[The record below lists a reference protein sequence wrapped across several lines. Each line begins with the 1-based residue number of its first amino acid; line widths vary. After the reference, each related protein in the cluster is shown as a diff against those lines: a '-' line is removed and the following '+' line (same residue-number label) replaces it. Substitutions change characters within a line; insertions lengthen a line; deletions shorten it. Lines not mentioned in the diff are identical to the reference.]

1 MSDRPIDSKERT
13 DPRVTAEHRI
23 HLMVSL
29 HGFDPAD
36 HKFEA
41 RGITVNLSHHGALVR
56 VNRPVAEGSR
66 CLVHLPE
73 GDRRIGKSLIYGTV
87 LRTEE
92 IEDKFEVAIEFATRL
107 RAIALQDSLD
117 DAPDSPSNETE

>member
-1 MSDRPIDSKERT
+1 MSDRGEGPEHRT

-36 HKFEA
+36 DKFEA
-41 RGITVNLSHHGALVR
+41 AGITVNLSHHGALVR
-56 VNRPVAEGSR
+56 VGQPVAEGSR

-73 GDRRIGKSLIYGTV
+73 GDRSIGKTLIYGTV
-87 LRTEE
+87 LRSSEV
-92 IEDKFEVAIEFATRL
+92 EDTFEVAIEFETRL
-107 RAIALQDSLD
+107 QSIAIDDSIEDSLD
-117 DAPDSPSNETE
+117 DVPGGS

>member
-1 MSDRPIDSKERT
+1 MSDKTPDTEKRT
-13 DPRVTAEHRI
+13 DPRVTQEHRI

-41 RGITVNLSHHGALVR
+41 RGITVNISHHGALIR
-56 VNRPVAEGSR
+56 VGQPVAEGSR

-73 GDRRIGKSLIYGTV
+73 GDLRVGKSLIYGTV
-87 LRTEE
+87 RRTRE
-92 IEDKFEVAIEFATRL
+92 IEDTFEVAVEFDTRL
-107 RAIALQDSLD
+107 PEISIEDSLD
-117 DAPDSPSNETE
+117 GE